1 MCVWVETD
9 TATPGMDDLCVNM
22 ISQPKMTEIPVK
34 TVPLE
39 GGGGGGTQTRGPDWG
54 WDHWWLGWY
63 TAGLSDR
70 PYTVRLKTST
80 HSDTFRKSP
89 PGQGVQ

>member
-39 GGGGGGTQTRGPDWG
+39 GGGGHTDQGPRLGMGPLVAWMVHSWFVRQTV
-54 WDHWWLGWY
+54 Y
-63 TAGLSDR
+63 CTI
-70 PYTVRLKTST
+70 
-80 HSDTFRKSP
+80 
-89 PGQGVQ
+89 